1 MNLKH
6 DGFCLQEYEAI
17 QAQKELEH
25 RMREVREREQE
36 ARKLQEELDRAHREL
51 EENQRAL
58 QEVLSTPKV
67 LHVYENEEDD
77 SREHS

>member
-1 MNLKH
+1 
-6 DGFCLQEYEAI
+6 
-17 QAQKELEH
+17 
-25 RMREVREREQE
+25 MREVREREQE